1 MRWKHLSNQKFNPSF
16 YSVIIGTELLNGR
29 REDSHFSFLNQELVK
44 RGYEHKANFVVKD
57 DPEFLKEIFK
67 LIKSDPNS
75 VMFSFGGIGSTPD
88 DFTREIASIAFTSE
102 YPIRHKEAEKIIID
116 RLGERAYPH
125 PIKMADIPRNSK
137 LISNPINNMP
147 GFQLD
152 NRFFFVPGFPQM
164 AHPMITNIL
173 DEFYPKNSEKYSCS
187 FIAHTGEA
195 SMIDIMETL
204 LDEVELSCLPTFD
217 AEKRSAEI
225 YLSSFDKELLKSQC
239 EFFKDRLDEMGIE
252 YG

>member
-1 MRWKHLSNQKFNPSF
+1 MIKNPSF

-29 REDSHFSFLNQELVK
+29 REDSHFSFLNGELVR
-44 RGYEHKANFVVKD
+44 RGYEHKANFVIKD
-57 DPEFLKEIFK
+57 DPDFLKDVFK

-102 YPIRHKEAEKIIID
+102 YPVRHKEAEKIILD
-116 RLGERAYPH
+116 RLGDRAYPH

-137 LISNPINNMP
+137 LIANPVNKMP

-164 AHPMITNIL
+164 AHPMIVDIL
-173 DEFYPKNSEKYSCS
+173 DEFYTKNREKYSCS

-195 SMIDIMETL
+195 RMIDIMEAL
-204 LDEVELSCLPTFD
+204 SCDVELSCLPAFD
-217 AEKRSAEI
+217 GEKRSAEI
-225 YLSSFDKELLKSQC
+225 YLSSFDRDLLESQC
-239 EFFKDRLDEMGIE
+239 KFFKSKLDEMDIAYSG
-252 YG
+252 